1 MNQEES
7 IYNIIPQKKIRLSKS
22 QIYHSKF
29 SYNIPPTGSTFLL
42 QGTSFPNISNMGG
55 LKELP
60 IGGHPMRGE
69 AKTIGR
75 QLGYYCEDPLKFK
88 LNHLKLIKKNII
100 IPKNKS
106 LSTLTKPKVPTLKN
120 KPIILPRNN
129 NNFIISNAVDAI
141 LSQPKINKNFQ
152 KNYLKK
158 KNYGKVPNYIKKIK
172 QQIEEEKIAL
182 YDMKKKKEEEETKKK
197 YKLREEEIKTLREGL
212 LKKLAELRKNYGLI
226 SHRKIFDTLLKIK
239 HKESL
244 EKEMNIVEKD
254 LKLLNHKNIIVDM
267 TS

>member
-7 IYNIIPQKKIRLSKS
+7 IYNIIPQKKIHLSKS
-22 QIYHSKF
+22 QIYRSKY

-60 IGGHPMRGE
+60 IGGHPMKGE

-100 IPKNKS
+100 ISKKRS
-106 LSTLTKPKVPTLKN
+106 LSTLTKPKVPTLKD
-120 KPIILPRNN
+120 KPIILHKNQK
-129 NNFIISNAVDAI
+129 NFIISNAVDAI

-158 KNYGKVPNYIKKIK
+158 KNYGIVPNYIKKIK
-172 QQIEEEKIAL
+172 QQIEEEKNAL
-182 YDMKKKKEEEETKKK
+182 LEMKKKKNEEENKKK
-197 YKLREEEIKTLREGL
+197 YKLNEDEIKLLREGL
-212 LKKLAELRKNYGLI
+212 LKKLEELRKNYGLI
-226 SHRKIFDTLLKIK
+226 SHRKVFDTLLKIK

-254 LKLLNHKNIIVDM
+254 LNLLNHKNIIVDM